1 MARFEHFK
9 TKPWPLHVVTVTNFA
24 YGSCF
29 CFRDGQWS
37 WDLMREWLL
46 GNMCHCA
53 YPLIQLQPQEMLQ
66 HPTALIRWLLLLT
79 LYAGR
84 LLAHH
89 MEDTTTYNH
98 WTHFTPSHIGMISSL
113 APTIPWLPRITC
125 FFGTEEMV
133 FVHVSCCELLFF
145 KGDSWRGFSMT
156 SLHRRT

>member
-98 WTHFTPSHIGMISSL
+98 WTHF
-113 APTIPWLPRITC
+113 APKPYWHDQQL
-125 FFGTEEMV
+125 GAD
-133 FVHVSCCELLFF
+133 H
-145 KGDSWRGFSMT
+145 SMT
-156 SLHRRT
+156 SADHLLLRDWGNGLCLRQLLWTSLFQRRLLTWLFHDFAA